1 MSEEETILL
10 TLPNV
15 TIYQQ
20 DIKNPNETLLLNQT
34 TLKIKLLDIP
44 SNTLI
49 NIPTTSNP
57 PSYIDSESLKSPII
71 ELKTYLVLSFD
82 DELIEIPLTTDI
94 EIKFKSPN
102 SYLIPIDSNSNSSNN
117 DQDQKN
123 GKNKEI
129 ELDLNLLKSQ
139 QESFIRLELND
150 QDQIDHDLFDTFDNI
165 LSSYTNYSGRNPSNL
180 TTTNFSNQ
188 VDQKPIN
195 QKARLALMDE
205 RTGMICGELESE
217 IIVEDL
223 PNSKPNS
230 SSTPIHM
237 PPKPTSSS
245 VQSAET
251 VIVSLPSPGSQS
263 SQQTSPIVKIN
274 STSSSKGSTL
284 LEGAELISRG
294 IVTGAD
300 ILTRLMNSSS
310 SSYLSKAPPATTPM
324 TFSPTAKANSQRLLK
339 VSKTANQVSSKTV
352 RLIGGLASKVGDQ
365 IGKSA
370 GIQHVPGQAPPTGT
384 RGYVHNG
391 IRAFATVMETV
402 ETSGKKVLSTASSS
416 AASVVRHKYGEEA
429 GQLADDTTQSIQ
441 HVVLVYVD
449 ASGMTRKAL
458 LRSAGKAAVRGRMKD
473 GREVI
478 FGDDEHVNQ
487 WNSMDPNLT
496 DQKQTVAPKLPSR
509 KN

>member
-20 DIKNPNETLLLNQT
+20 ELKNQKETLLLNQT

-49 NIPTTSNP
+49 NIPSTSNP
-57 PSYIDSESLKSPII
+57 PSYADSASLKPPII

-82 DELIEIPLTTDI
+82 NDLIEIPLTTDV
-94 EIKFKSPN
+94 EIKFISPN
-102 SYLIPIDSNSNSSNN
+102 SYMIPIDSNPKS
-117 DQDQKN
+117 QEE
-123 GKNKEI
+123 GKNKQI
-129 ELDLNLLKSQ
+129 DLDLDILKSE
-139 QESFIRLELND
+139 QECFIRLELND
-150 QDQIDHDLFDTFDNI
+150 GKLDHDLIDTFDNI
-165 LSSYTNYSGRNPSNL
+165 LSSYTNYSGKNDM
-180 TTTNFSNQ
+180 NQ
-188 VDQKPIN
+188 VDLKPTN

-217 IIVEDL
+217 ILVEDF
-223 PNSKPNS
+223 PNSKPGS
-230 SSTPIHM
+230 SSTPTHM
-237 PPKPTSSS
+237 PPKPSPIL
-245 VQSAET
+245 VQSPET
-251 VIVSLPSPGSQS
+251 VIVSLPSPGTQS
-263 SQQTSPIVKIN
+263 SQQAPPVVKIN
-274 STSSSKGSTL
+274 STTSTKGSTL

-310 SSYLSKAPPATTPM
+310 STYLSKAPPATTPM

-339 VSKTANQVSSKTV
+339 VSRTANQVSGKTI

-365 IGKSA
+365 IGKST
-370 GIQHVPGQAPPTGT
+370 GLQHIPGQPPPTGA

-391 IRAFATVMETV
+391 IRAIGTVMESV
-402 ETSGKKVLSTASSS
+402 ESSGKKVLSTASSS

-429 GQLADDTTQSIQ
+429 GQIADDATQSIQ
-441 HVVLVYVD
+441 HVVLVYID
-449 ASGMTRKAL
+449 ATGMTRKAL

-478 FGDDEHVNQ
+478 FGNDEHVNQ
-487 WNSMDPNLT
+487 WNSIEPNVT
-496 DQKQTVAPKLPSR
+496 DQKQTSAPQLPSR